1 MFDKIVLATDLSTD
15 WDHVIGC
22 AEDLRALGAT
32 QAVLTHVLVTRGLV
46 GAGDV
51 PESEARPKLKE
62 QRGQLELQGF
72 EVTFPWWSWAF

>member
-1 MFDKIVLATDLSTD
+1 MGGLSLWDNNHAGVQAMFDKIVLATDLSTD

-51 PESEARPKLKE
+51 RNRR
-62 QRGQLELQGF
+62 RGRN
-72 EVTFPWWSWAF
+72 